1 MNIFT
6 GDFLI
11 QFFPYSPSRGHNSY
25 LIFQMKANMQISR
38 LYAVKRFLINVNFI
52 LLYPT
57 QRVAEGIIF
66 YPSFRLSVSQSVR
79 QSCFSCQRN
88 SSEATQQNFVKL
100 CSYEEQCVDVHI
112 YRKFWLNFFLGV
124 MPLFELRKMTK
135 IKDTTQNRWS
145 AQRHQNRSTE
155 FHETL

>member
-1 MNIFT
+1 
-6 GDFLI
+6 
-11 QFFPYSPSRGHNSY
+11 
-25 LIFQMKANMQISR
+25 MQISR

-66 YPSFRLSVSQSVR
+66 LTRQSVCQSVSQSASPVFLVSATPLKPLNR
-79 QSCFSCQRN
+79 ISWN
-88 SSEATQQNFVKL
+88 SVVMKNIL
-100 CSYEEQCVDVHI
+100 CRCAYLQEV
-112 YRKFWLNFFLGV
+112 LGV
-124 MPLFELRKMTK
+124 MPLFELLTK

-155 FHETL
+155 FHETLLVVMKDIMCIYAFLQEMLIWSL